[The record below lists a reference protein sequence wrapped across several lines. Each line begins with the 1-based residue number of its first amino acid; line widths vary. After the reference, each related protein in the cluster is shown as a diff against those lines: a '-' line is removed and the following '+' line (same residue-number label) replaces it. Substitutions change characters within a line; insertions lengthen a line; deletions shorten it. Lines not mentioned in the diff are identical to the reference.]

1 MDCADSEVNQTKD
14 PGQPLDV
21 LKGEYR
27 FIGRL
32 LGKNGGEYRF
42 IGRLLGKN
50 GLGIRNLFLRPL
62 AVKGKIEPW
71 RQQHFNSGRLH
82 LRKLTTFPADCERY
96 SEVLSGFY
104 LIAGDIARP

>member
-1 MDCADSEVNQTKD
+1 MDWADSEANQTTD

-32 LGKNGGEYRF
+32 FGKSGPW
-42 IGRLLGKN
+42 
-50 GLGIRNLFLRPL
+50 IRNLLLRLL

-82 LRKLTTFPADCERY
+82 PRKLTTFFRRLRKIFSGPFRVLPDCRQY
-96 SEVLSGFY
+96 RATLTWKRLS
-104 LIAGDIARP
+104 D

>member
-1 MDCADSEVNQTKD
+1 MDWADSEANQTTD

-32 LGKNGGEYRF
+32 FGKNGPW
-42 IGRLLGKN
+42 
-50 GLGIRNLFLRPL
+50 IRNLLLRLL

-71 RQQHFNSGRLH
+71 ET
-82 LRKLTTFPADCERY
+82 TTFQFGSASPPKTNHIFPQIAKDILR
-96 SEVLSGFY
+96 SFQGFT
-104 LIAGDIARP
+104 

>member
-32 LGKNGGEYRF
+32 LGKNG
-42 IGRLLGKN
+42 
-50 GLGIRNLFLRPL
+50 LGIGDLL
-62 AVKGKIEPW
+62 
-71 RQQHFNSGRLH
+71 LH
-82 LRKLTTFPADCERY
+82 LRVKADSISIRVGFT
-96 SEVLSGFY
+96 SEN
-104 LIAGDIARP
+104 

>member
-1 MDCADSEVNQTKD
+1 MDCVDSEVNQTKD

-32 LGKNGGEYRF
+32 LGKNG
-42 IGRLLGKN
+42 
-50 GLGIRNLFLRPL
+50 LGIGDLLLHLL

-71 RQQHFNSGRLH
+71 RT
-82 LRKLTTFPADCERY
+82 TTFQFGSASPPKTGHIFPQIAKDILR
-96 SEVLSGFY
+96 SFQGFT
-104 LIAGDIARP
+104 